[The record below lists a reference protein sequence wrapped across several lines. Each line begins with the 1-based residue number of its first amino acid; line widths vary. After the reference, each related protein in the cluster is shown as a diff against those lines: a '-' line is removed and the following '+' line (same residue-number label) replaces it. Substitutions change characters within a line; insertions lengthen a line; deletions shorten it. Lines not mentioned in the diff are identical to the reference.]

1 MNTEYQFIEIR
12 KQLVNELHGE
22 AVSIDTLSQAMHN
35 LSPEKTTEEFAE
47 CLEKMSEGIRC
58 GREELKKYADVNPDE
73 AISDKL
79 AECLKDLSPGQRKG
93 CLLMLFQMLFQN
105 ADYADVGDLT
115 NVSAAKLAD
124 QTEDELIETIGLLIK
139 GNAAKIGELEAGFF
153 HQMDGQEENIKNSEE
168 EQLLTAAAIYLAA
181 VEGID
186 TDAAK
191 TIGTGVGIQTAA
203 ADSISDFQNSME
215 GNEILQAFIGTIM
228 LIAFVLLTIVCM
240 HITLGV
246 GGAFLGLI
254 ASITESKIILA
265 LALYGTVIT
274 ATSWSVGMSVGI
286 LLVIDR
292 VVEYLRN
299 EVYPLVREK
308 LSQVIK
314 NRETDSSQESD
325 EETESEE
332 EEEIYE
338 RYFVTE

>member
-168 EQLLTAAAIYLAA
+168 EQLLSAASIYLAA

-215 GNEILQAFIGTIM
+215 DNEILQAFIGTIM
-228 LIAFVLLTIVCM
+228 LI
-240 HITLGV
+240 
-246 GGAFLGLI
+246 
-254 ASITESKIILA
+254 TESQILLA